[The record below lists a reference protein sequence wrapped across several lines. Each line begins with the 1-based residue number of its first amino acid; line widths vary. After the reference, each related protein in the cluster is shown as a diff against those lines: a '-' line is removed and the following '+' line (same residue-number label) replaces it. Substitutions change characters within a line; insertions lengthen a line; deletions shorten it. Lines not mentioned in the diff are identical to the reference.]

1 MENEKSGLYIVF
13 TGAPGSGKG
22 TQARILNERIGLPQL
37 SAGEMLRAEAA
48 SGSEI
53 GKSITNMLAKGE
65 IVPDEITI
73 AMMEKRLSQPDCS
86 KGFMLDGFPRTMT
99 QAVKLD
105 EILKKLNIKL
115 TAVLDI
121 VVPQEIILERILGRY
136 TCMKCGQGYHEKF
149 QKPLVYGVC
158 DKCGGTEFS
167 HRADDNRETVE
178 NRIKVFKEITYP
190 TIPYYEE
197 KGVLVKI
204 DGTGTIEAVSKRI
217 AAVLGLSEK
226 N

>member
-1 MENEKSGLYIVF
+1 MEKQNSGMYIVF

-22 TQARILNERIGLPQL
+22 TQARILQEKTGLPQL

-53 GKSITNMLAKGE
+53 GNQIVDSLAKGM
-65 IVPDEITI
+65 IVPDHITI
-73 AMMEKRLSQPDCS
+73 AMMEKRISQPDCA
-86 KGFMLDGFPRTMT
+86 KGFMLDGFPRTMV
-99 QAVKLD
+99 QALALD
-105 EILKKLNIKL
+105 EMLERKGIKL

-158 DKCGGTEFS
+158 DKCGGTEFTRRS
-167 HRADDNRETVE
+167 DDNKETVE

-190 TIPYYEE
+190 TIPHYEAQ
-197 KGVLVKI
+197 GVLVKV

-217 AAVLGLSEK
+217 DKILGIG
-226 N
+226 

>member
-1 MENEKSGLYIVF
+1 MEKKNSGMYIVF

-22 TQARILNERIGLPQL
+22 TQARILQEKTGLPQL

-53 GKSITNMLAKGE
+53 GNQIVDLLAKGM
-65 IVPDEITI
+65 IVPDHITI
-73 AMMEKRLSQPDCS
+73 AMMEKRISQPDCA
-86 KGFMLDGFPRTMT
+86 KGFMLDGFPRTMV
-99 QAVKLD
+99 QALALD
-105 EILKKLNIKL
+105 EMLERKGIKL

-121 VVPQEIILERILGRY
+121 EVPQEIILERILGRY

-167 HRADDNRETVE
+167 RRSDDNKETVE

-190 TIPYYEE
+190 TIPYYKE
-197 KGVLVKI
+197 KGLLKEI
-204 DGTGTIEAVSKRI
+204 DGTGTIEAVHKRI
-217 AAVLGLSEK
+217 MQVLGLAEK
-226 N
+226 

>member
-1 MENEKSGLYIVF
+1 MMAEENAGLYIVF

-22 TQARILNERIGLPQL
+22 TQARILNEKYGLPQL

-48 SGSEI
+48 SGSEL
-53 GKSITNMLAKGE
+53 GESLKDMLAKGE

-73 AMMEKRLSQPDCS
+73 AMMEKRISQPDCA

-99 QAVKLD
+99 QAVALD
-105 EILKKLNIKL
+105 EMLKKKGMKL

-136 TCMKCGQGYHEKF
+136 TCMNCGQGYHEKF
-149 QKPLVYGVC
+149 QKPKVYGVC

-167 HRADDNRETVE
+167 RRADDNRETVE

-197 KGVLVKI
+197 KGLLRHI
-204 DGTGTIEAVSKRI
+204 DGTGTIESVHKRI
-217 AAVLGLSEK
+217 VQVLGLAEK
-226 N
+226 

>member
-1 MENEKSGLYIVF
+1 MEKQNSGMYIVF

-22 TQARILNERIGLPQL
+22 TQARILQEKTGLPQL

-53 GKSITNMLAKGE
+53 GNQIVDLLAKGM
-65 IVPDEITI
+65 IVPDHITI
-73 AMMEKRLSQPDCS
+73 AMMEKRISQPDCA
-86 KGFMLDGFPRTMT
+86 KGFMLDGFPRTMI
-99 QAVKLD
+99 QALALD
-105 EILKKLNIKL
+105 EMLERKGIKL

-149 QKPLVYGVC
+149 QKPAVYGVC
-158 DKCGGTEFS
+158 DKCGGTEFTRRS
-167 HRADDNRETVE
+167 DDNKETVE

-190 TIPYYEE
+190 TIPHYEAQ
-197 KGVLVKI
+197 GVLVEV

-217 AAVLGLSEK
+217 DKILGIA
-226 N
+226 

>member
-1 MENEKSGLYIVF
+1 MEKQNSGMYIVF

-22 TQARILNERIGLPQL
+22 TQARILQEKTGLPQL

-53 GKSITNMLAKGE
+53 GNQIVDLLAKGM
-65 IVPDEITI
+65 IVPDHITI
-73 AMMEKRLSQPDCS
+73 AMMEKRISQPDCA
-86 KGFMLDGFPRTMT
+86 KGFMLDGFPRTMV
-99 QAVKLD
+99 QALALD
-105 EILKKLNIKL
+105 EMLERKGIKL

-158 DKCGGTEFS
+158 DKCGGTEFTRRS
-167 HRADDNRETVE
+167 DDNKETVE

-190 TIPYYEE
+190 TIPHYEAQ
-197 KGVLVKI
+197 GVLVEV

-217 AAVLGLSEK
+217 DKILGIA
-226 N
+226 

>member
-1 MENEKSGLYIVF
+1 MERENSGMYIVF

-22 TQARILNERIGLPQL
+22 TQARILQEKTGLPQL

-53 GKSITNMLAKGE
+53 GNKIVDLLAKGM

-73 AMMEKRLSQPDCS
+73 AMMEKRIEKPDCAN
-86 KGFMLDGFPRTMT
+86 GFMLDGFPRTMI
-99 QAVKLD
+99 QAVALD
-105 EILKKLNIKL
+105 EMLKKKGIKL

-149 QKPLVYGVC
+149 QKPRVYGVC

-167 HRADDNRETVE
+167 KRSDDNKETVE

-190 TIPYYEE
+190 TIPHYEAQ
-197 KGVLVKI
+197 GALVKV

-217 AAVLGLSEK
+217 DKILGIA
-226 N
+226 